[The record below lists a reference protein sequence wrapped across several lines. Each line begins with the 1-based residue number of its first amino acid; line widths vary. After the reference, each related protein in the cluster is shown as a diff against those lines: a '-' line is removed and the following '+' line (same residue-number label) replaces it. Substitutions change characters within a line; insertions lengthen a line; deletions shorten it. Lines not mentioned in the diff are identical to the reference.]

1 MTTSR
6 AETERLLAGKRI
18 LVVEDDDRL
27 AADLEEALEKLNAEV
42 VGPVSDLHAAFDEI
56 HSPRRVDAVV
66 LDLSISSELSTPL
79 AEELMSRSIP
89 FVFAVRDEWAD
100 RSKSFP
106 GFVICRKLPQ
116 IGQIARALFG
126 AQKPSHH

>member
-1 MTTSR
+1 MTISR

-27 AADLEEALEKLNAEV
+27 AAGLEDALGKLNAEV
-42 VGPVSDLHAAFDEI
+42 AGPVNDLRAAIDEI

-66 LDLSISSELSTPL
+66 LDLSLSVELSTPL

-89 FVFAVRDEWAD
+89 FVFAVHGEWAE
-100 RSKSFP
+100 RSRSFP
-106 GFVICRKLPQ
+106 GFVICRRLPR

-126 AQKPSHH
+126 APDLSHH